1 MKEQSKIILQNPDVK
16 KKIIIFDMD
25 NTIIESKIDFP
36 LMYQDVH
43 RFLREADI
51 PFDDTIW
58 ISKVLSDL
66 EGHPKMTPDL
76 WDSIWRR
83 INEIETEGL
92 LAADLE
98 KNAGYILEKL
108 APEVR
113 MAILTNNVHQA
124 AVDILKK
131 LDIFHYFE
139 VVAGR
144 GVVPDLKPSPNGMLY
159 ILDKA
164 RDIVPAEA
172 ISIGDAINDGLAA
185 TMAGI
190 DFIAYNTSHIV
201 NWSKAPYA
209 PLHYLRGWDE
219 DSLKMLLSYI
229 KRD

>member
-1 MKEQSKIILQNPDVK
+1 MTQQSKIIPQKLDVK

-36 LMYQDVH
+36 LMYRDVH
-43 RFLREADI
+43 RFLREAEI

-58 ISKVLSDL
+58 ISKVLADL
-66 EGHPKMTPDL
+66 ERHSKMTPDL
-76 WDSIWRR
+76 WDTIWQR
-83 INEIETEGL
+83 INDIETEGL

-124 AVDILKK
+124 AIDILKK
-131 LDIFHYFE
+131 LDIYHYFE

-159 ILDKA
+159 VLDKA
-164 RDIVPAEA
+164 QDIIPAEA
-172 ISIGDAINDGLAA
+172 LSIGDAINDGLAA
-185 TMAGI
+185 ITAGI
-190 DFIAYNTSHIV
+190 DFIAYNASHIV
-201 NWSKAPYA
+201 NWRKAPYT

-219 DSLKMLLSYI
+219 NSLKMLLSYI
-229 KRD
+229 KQD